1 MIPGPS
7 RILTCPFCGG
17 EKKVMTLASGNTFGA
32 EVWSDNKRIAP
43 MLPEISYIQKCPHCG
58 KYFITSRQE
67 IVYDRDGRTSFE
79 QGILSYDEMKEAF
92 AQICSE
98 GFDDQ
103 DEEASV
109 RMMMFHAF
117 NDHYHRR
124 ACDVLPS
131 EEDVTLFREQGLWLL
146 DNIITDNVLKAEF
159 YREIS
164 EMQKA
169 QEIIDNTSPDEDFL
183 RNIMQQIKERVQ
195 ANDSRV
201 FKLKL

>member
-1 MIPGPS
+1 M
-7 RILTCPFCGG
+7 
-17 EKKVMTLASGNTFGA
+17 
-32 EVWSDNKRIAP
+32 WSDNKRIAP

-109 RMMMFHAF
+109 RMMMLHAF
-117 NDHYHRR
+117 NDHYYRR
-124 ACDVLPS
+124 ASDEQPG